1 MKVCML
7 AAENDALP
15 GAKVGGIG
23 DVIRDLPDAL
33 VSVGVDVSVILPSYG
48 ALHQLE
54 GMHQLATFS
63 IPFRGKRELVT
74 LFQLVPAPAGDALS
88 TTRVTQYVVH
98 HPWFGVCGAGTVY
111 CDDADGQPF
120 ATDASKFALYCAAAL
135 QAIQEGLVDEV
146 DVLHLHDWHTG
157 LAAVLKSFHPHFVA
171 LRSLRSVFSIHN
183 LALQG
188 IRPLTEQA
196 SSLQAWFPEMDYDT
210 AALSDPRWPHCV
222 NPMAAGIRL
231 ADKVSTVSPNYAR
244 EIMQANDMNRGFH
257 GGEGLELDLQKR
269 ASEGNLHGIVN
280 GIDYP
285 ATKVDRLDW
294 ANFCSHFNQAYLQVI
309 ADDVHLRGVDYLAHQ
324 RLLDMQQ
331 QAAPQHLLTSI
342 GRLTAQKAT
351 LFLTHC
357 QNGQTALDNILQRLE
372 GRAVFIMLGSGDPVL
387 EKACQQLSA
396 EHQNFIFINRYAE
409 ALAQRMYAQGDLFLM
424 PSSFEPCGIS
434 QMLAMRA
441 GQPCVVHAVGG
452 LADTVIDQQDGFSFA
467 AVSPTAQ
474 ADAFVRCVLDAVEL
488 RENNPKRFAK
498 ISETASEKRFEWG
511 GSARRYV
518 SELYQ

>member
-1 MKVCML
+1 MKICML

-23 DVIRDLPDAL
+23 DVIRDLPGAL
-33 VSVGVDVSVILPSYG
+33 ASLGIEVSVILPSYD

-54 GMHQLATFS
+54 GMQQVSTFS
-63 IPFRGKRELVT
+63 VPFRGKHELVS
-74 LFQLVPAPAGDALS
+74 LYRLAAGAAVDELS
-88 TTRVTQYVVH
+88 TASVAQYVVH
-98 HPWFGVCGAGTVY
+98 HPWFGVCGAGAVY

-135 QAIQEGLVDEV
+135 QAIQEGLLDEV
-146 DVLHLHDWHTG
+146 DVLHLHDWHAG
-157 LAAVLKSFHPHFVA
+157 LAAVLKSFHPHFA
-171 LRSLRSVFSIHN
+171 SLRSLRSVFSIHN

-196 SSLQAWFPEMDYDT
+196 SSLQAWFPEMDYDS

-231 ADKVSTVSPNYAR
+231 ADEVSTVSPNYAQ
-244 EIMQANDMNRGFH
+244 EIMQANDMARGFH

-269 ASEGNLHGIVN
+269 ADEGNLHGIVN

-285 ATKVDRLDW
+285 SSKLDRQDW
-294 ANFCSHFNQAYLQVI
+294 ASFCSDFNQAYLQVI
-309 ADDVHLRGVDYLAHQ
+309 ANDVHLRGIDYLAHQ
-324 RLLDMQQ
+324 RLLDVQQ
-331 QAAPQHLLTSI
+331 QTMPQHLLTSI
-342 GRLTAQKAT
+342 GRLTTQKAT
-351 LFLTHC
+351 LFFTHC
-357 QNGQTALDNILQRLE
+357 QNGKTALDNILQQLE
-372 GRAVFIMLGSGDPVL
+372 GRGLFIMIGSGDPLL
-387 EKACQQLSA
+387 EKACQRLSG
-396 EHQNFIFINRYAE
+396 EYRNFIFINRYAE
-409 ALAQRMYAQGDLFLM
+409 TLAQYLYAQGDLFLM

-434 QMLAMRA
+434 QMLAMCA

-452 LADTVIDQQDGFSFA
+452 LADTIVDQHDGFSFS
-467 AVSPTAQ
+467 AVSTTAQ
-474 ADAFVRCVLDAVEL
+474 ADAFVQRVMDVIEL
-488 RENNPKRFAK
+488 RENDPKHFQEIADK
-498 ISETASEKRFEWG
+498 ASEKRFEWD